1 MAFTRLDLMENVG
14 CVTNL
19 LVDSFVFEVMWC
31 ISSVQSLPLWLVL
44 DVSVKVSTLLHQ
56 ESNTRF
62 SLLQKY
68 KKTLYLP

>member
-1 MAFTRLDLMENVG
+1 MVEVLGYNILHMLY
-14 CVTNL
+14 L

-44 DVSVKVSTLLHQ
+44 DVSVKVSALLHQ

-68 KKTLYLP
+68 KKTEIPC